1 HGGGHRTLAE
11 LGELLAHEG
20 THAADRDSGAPGE
33 WDRYATE
40 FRAYWI
46 EGIGTGQPTAFDP
59 TMSGLGPTAPRAR
72 AIFEFLYGS
81 ATYPFV
87 KPAYDGNVAGFR
99 ERVDNYLF
107 PDGINLTLSG
117 TLTALRTEIETGTPV
132 APGAFAAKKAA
143 VQAKFAGC
151 TPA

>member
-1 HGGGHRTLAE
+1 
-11 LGELLAHEG
+11 
-20 THAADRDSGAPGE
+20 
-33 WDRYATE
+33 
-40 FRAYWI
+40 
-46 EGIGTGQPTAFDP
+46 
-59 TMSGLGPTAPRAR
+59 MSGLGPKAPRAR

-132 APGAFAAKKAA
+132 APAAFAAKKAA
-143 VQAKFAGC
+143 VLTKFAGC
-151 TPA
+151 TPSDRSEISHNRDWRDLVEQKFPGMTAAVPPARQQDEIKDSLGVPR